1 MSGTTRKYSVSIP
14 EDLAETV
21 RAKVGPGEFS
31 AYITAALRQ
40 RLAME
45 RLSELV
51 DDHEARHGA
60 FSETELAAADALLG
74 GTADSPA
81 RHGEERSAA

>member
-31 AYITAALRQ
+31 AYITSLLTRQ
-40 RLAME
+40 LERE
-45 RLSELV
+45 RLREFIDEAEAAHGPV
-51 DDHEARHGA
+51 DRADVEAARAVLRGEHTSA
-60 FSETELAAADALLG
+60 QAAA
-74 GTADSPA
+74 
-81 RHGEERSAA
+81 